1 MRGAFRGVGTR
12 GPRAG
17 PPQRLCVV
25 IALPHLLVNAT
36 AGSYD
41 IGPFLQTRTWESLPV
56 FPFLLLNGS
65 LVSTG
70 HQLPHLLESKLL
82 PRADRTLAAWPTP
95 SFSSAPS
102 GLDANISPC

>member
-56 FPFLLLNGS
+56 FPFLVLNAS

-70 HQLPHLLESKLL
+70 HQLPHLLE
-82 PRADRTLAAWPTP
+82 
-95 SFSSAPS
+95 FQAPS
-102 GLDANISPC
+102 QGRPDPGRMANPILFICP